1 MHLGAGLLQ
10 CAGLEQNVGLQAPF
24 AQGRVARR
32 LNSTAPDPMPRSSTT
47 ATRSPTGDEVE
58 PVSWFRLSAVGAV
71 CSRLR
76 EREAPGSFEF
86 AGSFELAGS
95 FEFEGLEEAR
105 LLLGATPGGALGDAA
120 ASAGLGAGAGVRGG
134 VRTGV
139 GAGREAAA
147 GSVAGAG
154 VRVGAA
160 SSGRAATSPA
170 AEIGTTAESQPPP
183 TESDGLLAASAGGG
197 GTRGAGASES
207 LRFRENDQPCT
218 EPGGGK
224 IFPAPKLL

>member
-1 MHLGAGLLQ
+1 MHPGASLLDCDEAGLK
-10 CAGLEQNVGLQAPF
+10 VGLPAPF

-76 EREAPGSFEF
+76 EREAPGSFE
-86 AGSFELAGS
+86 LAGS
-95 FEFEGLEEAR
+95 FEFAGLDEAR
-105 LLLGATPGGALGDAA
+105 LLLGATPGGALGAAA
-120 ASAGLGAGAGVRGG
+120 ASAGAGVRGG
-134 VRTGV
+134 VGTGAV
-139 GAGREAAA
+139 AGREAAA
-147 GSVAGAG
+147 GAG
-154 VRVGAA
+154 VRGGAA
-160 SSGRAATSPA
+160 SRGNAGAPAA

-224 IFPAPKLL
+224 MFPAPKLL

>member
-10 CAGLEQNVGLQAPF
+10 CAGLEQKVGLPAPF

-58 PVSWFRLSAVGAV
+58 PVSWFRLSAAGAV
-71 CSRLR
+71 CSRRL

-86 AGSFELAGS
+86 AGS

-105 LLLGATPGGALGDAA
+105 LLLGATPGGALGVAA

-147 GSVAGAG
+147 GAGG
-154 VRVGAA
+154 GAA
-160 SSGRAATSPA
+160 SRGNAGAPAA

>member
-10 CAGLEQNVGLQAPF
+10 CAGLEQKVGLPAPF

-76 EREAPGSFEF
+76 EREAPGSFE
-86 AGSFELAGS
+86 LAGS
-95 FEFEGLEEAR
+95 FEFAGLDEAR

-134 VRTGV
+134 VGTGV
-139 GAGREAAA
+139 VAGREAAA

-160 SSGRAATSPA
+160 SSGRAAASPA

>member
-10 CAGLEQNVGLQAPF
+10 CAGLEQKVGLQVPF

-76 EREAPGSFEF
+76 EREAPGSFE
-86 AGSFELAGS
+86 LAGS
-95 FEFEGLEEAR
+95 FEFAGLDEAR

-134 VRTGV
+134 
-139 GAGREAAA
+139 AASR
-147 GSVAGAG
+147 GNAGAP
-154 VRVGAA
+154 A
-160 SSGRAATSPA
+160 A

>member
-10 CAGLEQNVGLQAPF
+10 CAGLEQKVGLPAPF

-58 PVSWFRLSAVGAV
+58 PVSWFRLSAAGAV
-71 CSRLR
+71 CSRRL
-76 EREAPGSFEF
+76 EREARGSCELAGPFEF
-86 AGSFELAGS
+86 GGS

-105 LLLGATPGGALGDAA
+105 LLLGVTPDGALGAAA
-120 ASAGLGAGAGVRGG
+120 ASAGLAAGAGVRGG
-134 VRTGV
+134 VGTGV
-139 GAGREAAA
+139 VAGREAAA
-147 GSVAGAG
+147 GAG
-154 VRVGAA
+154 VRGGAA
-160 SSGRAATSPA
+160 SRGRAAASPA

>member
-10 CAGLEQNVGLQAPF
+10 CAGLEQKVGPPAPF

-58 PVSWFRLSAVGAV
+58 AVSWFRLSAAGAV

-105 LLLGATPGGALGDAA
+105 LLLGVTPGGALGDAA
-120 ASAGLGAGAGVRGG
+120 ASAGAGVRGG
-134 VRTGV
+134 VGTGV
-139 GAGREAAA
+139 VAGREAAA

-154 VRVGAA
+154 VRGGAA
-160 SSGRAATSPA
+160 SRGNAGAPAA

-183 TESDGLLAASAGGG
+183 TESDELLPASAGGG

-224 IFPAPKLL
+224 MFPAPKLL